1 MAKDINQAVR
11 EVCLSFPEADEVPSR
26 GSPDFRVRGKTFAT
40 YVVNHHGDG
49 RIALWL
55 RSPDGA
61 QRYYTESDP
70 DSYFVPPYVGP
81 KGWLGVHLD
90 RALGWDAIAARTR
103 DAYEAVAPKTLADAI
118 GETIEIDPPTMT
130 LDPEEFDPMNAP
142 RAKAVLAKLAD
153 ICLGLPEVA
162 PGTQFGNPVWKA
174 GKKTFVSAH
183 RYNGRMTLQFW
194 VGADRQA
201 MLTFEDRYKI
211 PSYIGHNGW
220 IELDVEKDADW
231 HEIEGLALES
241 YRHFALK
248 RMLKALDGP

>member
-1 MAKDINQAVR
+1 MPKDISDAVR
-11 EVCLSFPEADEVPSR
+11 EVCLFFPEAEEIPSR
-26 GSPDFRVRGKTFAT
+26 GSPDFRVGGKTFAT

-55 RSPDGA
+55 RSPEGA

-70 DSYFVPPYVGP
+70 DNYFVPPYVGP

-90 RALGWDAIAARTR
+90 HSLSWNAIADRTR
-103 DAYEAVAPKTLADAI
+103 DAYEAVASTKLSATIGKTI
-118 GETIEIDPPTMT
+118 RIKPPTKT
-130 LDPEEFDPMNAP
+130 LDPEEIDPMNAP
-142 RAKAVLAKLAD
+142 RAKAVLKRLD
-153 ICLGLPEVA
+153 KICRGLPETMQ
-162 PGTQFGNPVWKA
+162 GTQFGSPTWKA

-183 RYNGRMTLQFW
+183 RTKGRMTLQFW

-201 MLTFEDRYKI
+201 MLTFEDRYRI
-211 PSYIGHNGW
+211 PAYIGHNGW

-231 HEIEGLALES
+231 DEIEALTLES

-248 RMLKALDGP
+248 RMLKTLDGG